1 MYADD
6 TNVFLKNKCYEALYQ
21 IANQEMINIDN
32 WLSANQLI
40 LNTDKT
46 HYMICHTPK
55 AKPPSNN
62 LTLSIRNNFVYQQL
76 KTRFLGIIFQ
86 EHLSWK
92 PHMEFILKKTLYHLW
107 YY

>member
-6 TNVFLKNKCYEALYQ
+6 TNVFLKNKCYEELYK
-21 IANQEMINIDN
+21 IANQELINIDN

-46 HYMICHTPK
+46 HYMIFCTAE

-62 LTLSIRNNFVYQQL
+62 LTLSIRNNFVSQQS
-76 KTRFLGIIFQ
+76 KQGF
-86 EHLSWK
+86 W
-92 PHMEFILKKTLYHLW
+92 
-107 YY
+107 